1 MSDIYENIFLP
12 LHEARGTRANEV
24 AGGGWITRN
33 RS

>member
-24 AGGGWITRN
+24 AGGGGHIVN
-33 RS
+33 QG